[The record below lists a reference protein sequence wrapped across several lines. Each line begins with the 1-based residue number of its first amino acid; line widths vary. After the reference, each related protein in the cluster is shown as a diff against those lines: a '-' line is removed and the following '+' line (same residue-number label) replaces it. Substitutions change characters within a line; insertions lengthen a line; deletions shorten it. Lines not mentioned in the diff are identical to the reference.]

1 MQIVKMVT
9 GYILQTDKLAVQK
22 ALIDDII
29 NAVDGFDPQMSSRS
43 SKWKNWIS
51 KKDLFTCGYCAKM
64 HGCIFEINDP
74 LTFLHPA
81 HMNCRCEIETLL
93 TIIAGNAT
101 REGQDG
107 ADFWLKN
114 YGRLPYCYI
123 SKKDA
128 KLQGWK
134 PIQGNLDQV
143 LPNMMIGEDIY
154 KNRNGHLPYWPGRVW
169 YEADINYTGGFR
181 TRHRI
186 LYSNDGLV
194 FVTYD
199 HYETFIEIV

>member
-1 MQIVKMVT
+1 MAEKLRTVT
-9 GYILQTDKLAVQK
+9 ILLY
-22 ALIDDII
+22 
-29 NAVDGFDPQMSSRS
+29 F
-43 SKWKNWIS
+43 
-51 KKDLFTCGYCAKM
+51 
-64 HGCIFEINDP
+64 
-74 LTFLHPA
+74 
-81 HMNCRCEIETLL
+81 
-93 TIIAGNAT
+93 
-101 REGQDG
+101 
-107 ADFWLKN
+107 
-114 YGRLPYCYI
+114 
-123 SKKDA
+123 KKDA

-143 LPNMMIGEDIY
+143 LPNMMIGGDIY